1 MTTALTMRAAAAAG
15 ALALLLGP
23 AFSAPPAPEPV
34 TPQLIEAA
42 TKEGKIV
49 YYTGIDIKVAQALAK
64 NFEKQYPGITVQ
76 VERTGSE
83 RIFQRVSQER
93 ASNIFAAD
101 VLDTHRSGAV
111 PDLEEAGDSRTLYSG
126 RTAEMAGRPARSRWR
141 LCQRPLHADAD
152 RYQYQ
157 PGEAGRRAQELRR
170 PARSEMDPAKSSRRI
185 RAIRAAS

>member
-1 MTTALTMRAAAAAG
+1 MKTVLIVRAAAAMST
-15 ALALLLGP
+15 LALLLGP
-23 AFSAPPAPEPV
+23 ATAAPPAPEPV

-93 ASNIFAAD
+93 AINIYTAD
-101 VLDTHRSGAV
+101 VLDSTDQAQFITWKKQDVLEPFV
-111 PDLEEAGDSRTLYSG
+111 PTEAL
-126 RTAEMAGRPARSRWR
+126 
-141 LCQRPLHADAD
+141 
-152 RYQYQ
+152 
-157 PGEAGRRAQELRR
+157 
-170 PARSEMDPAKSSRRI
+170 K
-185 RAIRAAS
+185 